1 MKIGILTFQQAINYG
16 AVLQLYALQKIIQ
29 KLGADPEVI
38 NYISPKLKNDYKII
52 RRNDGLRNLLA
63 SIFCAKA
70 FCERKRR
77 FKVFEK
83 KYLNLTN
90 ELYSKRDLSR
100 ICNKYDYLITGSDQ
114 VWNYTITNTDF
125 TYMLDFVEDSNKKI
139 SYAASFGV
147 AQIPDKLKIWYKNL
161 LQDFKAISVREKQ
174 GKAIIKSLCNKEVSV
189 VLDPTF
195 LLTKEDWKKL
205 NTCDT
210 KNKKYILVYCLRRS
224 DLLNEFAEKLKIKTG
239 FKIIVLNPRTKK
251 IYSQSSAYSAGPEEF
266 IGLFMNAEY
275 VLTNSFH
282 GTAFSINFNKNFLVD
297 LDINS
302 TVSTNSRL
310 LNILSLLGLEDRII
324 DNIDIEKMY
333 QDIDYSKVN
342 TILDEERRK
351 SINYLKM
358 SLGLNE

>member
-1 MKIGILTFQQAINYG
+1 M
-16 AVLQLYALQKIIQ
+16 
-29 KLGADPEVI
+29 
-38 NYISPKLKNDYKII
+38 
-52 RRNDGLRNLLA
+52 
-63 SIFCAKA
+63 
-70 FCERKRR
+70 
-77 FKVFEK
+77 
-83 KYLNLTN
+83 
-90 ELYSKRDLSR
+90 
-100 ICNKYDYLITGSDQ
+100 
-114 VWNYTITNTDF
+114 
-125 TYMLDFVEDSNKKI
+125 
-139 SYAASFGV
+139 
-147 AQIPDKLKIWYKNL
+147 
-161 LQDFKAISVREKQ
+161 
-174 GKAIIKSLCNKEVSV
+174 
-189 VLDPTF
+189 
-195 LLTKEDWKKL
+195 
-205 NTCDT
+205 
-210 KNKKYILVYCLRRS
+210 
-224 DLLNEFAEKLKIKTG
+224 
-239 FKIIVLNPRTKK
+239 LNPRTKK

-266 IGLFMNAEY
+266 IRLFMNAEY

>member
-16 AVLQLYALQKIIQ
+16 AVLQLYALQEVVQ
-29 KLGADPEVI
+29 KLGVDSDVI
-38 NYISPKLKNDYKII
+38 NYISPKLENDYKII
-52 RRNDGLRNLLA
+52 RYNAGLKNLLA

-83 KYLNLTN
+83 KYLNLTD
-90 ELYSKRDLSR
+90 ELYSKGDLTR
-100 ICNKYDYLITGSDQ
+100 ICNEYDYVITGSDQ
-114 VWNYTITNTDF
+114 VWNYTITDADS

-147 AQIPDKLKIWYKNL
+147 AQIPDKLKVWYKNL

-174 GKAIIKSLCNKEVSV
+174 GQAIIKILCNKEVSV

-239 FKIIVLNPRTKK
+239 FKIIVLNPRIRN
-251 IYSQSSAYSAGPEEF
+251 IYDKSSAYSSGPEDF
-266 IGLFMNAEY
+266 IRLFMNAEY

-302 TVSTNSRL
+302 TVNTNSRL

-342 TILDEERRK
+342 TILDEERRI
-351 SINYLKM
+351 SINYLKL

>member
-29 KLGADPEVI
+29 KLGADPKVI
-38 NYISPKLKNDYKII
+38 NYISPKLENDYKIV
-52 RRNDGLRNLLA
+52 RYNDGLKNLLA

-77 FKVFEK
+77 FKIFEK

-90 ELYSKRDLSR
+90 ELYSKEDLNK
-100 ICNKYDYLITGSDQ
+100 ICEKYDYIITGSDQ
-114 VWNYTITNTDF
+114 VWNYTITDTDS
-125 TYMLDFVEDSNKKI
+125 TYMLDFVEDNNKKI

-147 AQIPDKLKIWYKNL
+147 GFIPGELKIWYKNL

-174 GKAIIKSLCNKEVSV
+174 GQAIIKSLCSKEVPV

-195 LLTKEDWKKL
+195 LLTKEEWKKL

-224 DLLNEFAEKLKIKTG
+224 NLLNKMAEKLKIKTG
-239 FKIIVLNPRTKK
+239 FEIIVLNPRIRN
-251 IYSQSSAYSAGPEEF
+251 IYDKFSAYNVGPEDF
-266 IGLFMNAEY
+266 IRLFMNAEY
-275 VLTNSFH
+275 ILTNSFH
-282 GTAFSINFNKNFLVD
+282 GTAFAINFNKKFLVD

-302 TVSTNSRL
+302 AISTNSRL
-310 LNILSLLGLEDRII
+310 LNILSLLGLEDRIVE
-324 DNIDIEKMY
+324 NIDIKKMY
-333 QDIDYSKVN
+333 QDIDYRKVN
-342 TILDEERRK
+342 KILDEERIK
-351 SINYLKM
+351 SINYLKK

>member
-29 KLGADPEVI
+29 KLGTDPEVI
-38 NYISPKLKNDYKII
+38 NYISPKLENDYKII

-114 VWNYTITNTDF
+114 VWNYTITDADS
-125 TYMLDFVEDSNKKI
+125 TYMLDFVEESNKKI

-147 AQIPDKLKIWYKNL
+147 AQIPDKLKVWYKNL

-174 GKAIIKSLCNKEVSV
+174 GQAIINSLCNKEVSV

-195 LLTKEDWKKL
+195 LLTKEDWTKL
-205 NTCDT
+205 NIGDT

-224 DLLNEFAEKLKIKTG
+224 NLLNEFAEKLKAKTG
-239 FKIIVLNPRTKK
+239 FEIIVLNPRIRN
-251 IYSQSSAYSAGPEEF
+251 IYDKSSAYSSGPEEF
-266 IGLFMNAEY
+266 IRLFMNAEY

-302 TVSTNSRL
+302 TVNTNSRL

>member
-29 KLGADPEVI
+29 KLGADPKVI
-38 NYISPKLKNDYKII
+38 NYISPKLENDYKIV
-52 RRNDGLRNLLA
+52 RYNDGLKNLLA

-77 FKVFEK
+77 FKIFEK

-90 ELYSKRDLSR
+90 ELYSKEDLNK
-100 ICNKYDYLITGSDQ
+100 ICEKYDYIITGSDQ
-114 VWNYTITNTDF
+114 VWNYTITDTDS
-125 TYMLDFVEDSNKKI
+125 TYMLDFVEDNNKKI

-147 AQIPDKLKIWYKNL
+147 GFIPGELKIWYKNL

-174 GKAIIKSLCNKEVSV
+174 GQAIIKSLCSKEVPV

-195 LLTKEDWKKL
+195 LLTKEEWKKL

-224 DLLNEFAEKLKIKTG
+224 NLLNKMAEKLKIKTG
-239 FKIIVLNPRTKK
+239 FEIIVLNPRIRN
-251 IYSQSSAYSAGPEEF
+251 IYDKFSAYNVGPGDF
-266 IGLFMNAEY
+266 IRLFMNAEY
-275 VLTNSFH
+275 ILTNSFH
-282 GTAFSINFNKNFLVD
+282 GTAFAINFNKKFLVD

-302 TVSTNSRL
+302 AISTNSRL
-310 LNILSLLGLEDRII
+310 LNILSLLGLEDRIVE
-324 DNIDIEKMY
+324 NIDIKKMY
-333 QDIDYSKVN
+333 QDIDYRKVN
-342 TILDEERRK
+342 KILDEERIK
-351 SINYLKM
+351 SINYLKK

>member
-1 MKIGILTFQQAINYG
+1 MKIGILTFQKAINYG
-16 AVLQLYALQKIIQ
+16 AVLQLYALQKIVR
-29 KLGADPEVI
+29 KLGVDTEVI

-52 RRNDGLRNLLA
+52 RRNDGLKNLLA

-70 FCERKRR
+70 FYERKRR

-83 KYLNLTN
+83 KYFNLTD
-90 ELYSKRDLSR
+90 ELYSKGDLSR
-100 ICNKYDYLITGSDQ
+100 ICNEYDYLITGSDQ
-114 VWNYTITNTDF
+114 VWNYTITNTDS

-147 AQIPDKLKIWYKNL
+147 AQIPDKLKVWYKNL

-174 GKAIIKSLCNKEVSV
+174 GQAIIKSLCNKEVSV

-195 LLTKEDWKKL
+195 LLTKKDWTKL
-205 NTCDT
+205 NISDT

-224 DLLNEFAEKLKIKTG
+224 NLLNEFAEKLKAKTG
-239 FKIIVLNPRTKK
+239 FEIIVLNPRIRN
-251 IYSQSSAYSAGPEEF
+251 IYDKSSAYSSGPKEF

-282 GTAFSINFNKNFLVD
+282 GTAFSINFNKKFLVD

-302 TVSTNSRL
+302 AISTNSRL